1 MREVRTEGIICVKDK
16 AGFEY
21 ELSRIEYIERE
32 DETFEYIFV
41 PNYNVIDL
49 LPNNIFQGIPGLNL
63 DLRKERYVRENMTP
77 VFISERTPSEHRE
90 DVWELLAM
98 YDMEYLNRLEW
109 LIRTDMSYSGDPM
122 YVKRY
127 IPEEYRVEVDL
138 SDKVKKEKNYSKV
151 MCSMLIEICKGNDL
165 LVDGVKI
172 TDENRKEM
180 HSVLMTIYE
189 KVIRDVKSRQQA
201 GINKAKKEGKYKGR
215 VPIEIDVVKMDEVF
229 SKFNKRMISEA
240 EAIKRLGVSKSTFY
254 RRLKKYNNTV
264 D

>member
-16 AGFEY
+16 VGFEY
-21 ELSRIEYIERE
+21 ELSKIEYICRE
-32 DETFEYIFV
+32 DDTFEYIFI
-41 PNYNVIDL
+41 PNYHVIDL

-109 LIRTDMSYSGDPM
+109 LIRTDMTYSGDPM

-127 IPEEYRVEVDL
+127 IPKEYRVEIDL
-138 SDKVKKEKNYSKV
+138 SDKVKKEKNYSNV
-151 MCSMLIEICKGNDL
+151 MRYMLIEICKGNDI
-165 LVDGVKI
+165 LVNDIRI

-180 HSVLMTIYE
+180 HSVLMAIYE
-189 KVIRDVKSRQQA
+189 KSIRSVKARQQA
-201 GINKAKKEGKYKGR
+201 GIDKAKKEGRYKGR
-215 VPIEIDVVKMDEVF
+215 TPIEIDVVKMDEVF
-229 SKFNKRMISEA
+229 SKFNKKMISEA
-240 EAIKRLGVSKSTFY
+240 EAIKSLGVSKSTFY
-254 RRLKKYNNTV
+254 RRLKLYNNV